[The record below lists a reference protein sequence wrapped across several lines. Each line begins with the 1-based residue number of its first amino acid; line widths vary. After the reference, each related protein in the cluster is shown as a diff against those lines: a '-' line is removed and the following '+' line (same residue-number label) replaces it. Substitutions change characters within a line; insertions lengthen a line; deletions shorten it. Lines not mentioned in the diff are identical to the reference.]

1 VFYEHGS
8 KLRRSTTWERAHQMG
23 RPVQFDCRLQ
33 GFREWLPLVVVIP
46 PFVALGE
53 QYLGKLNHRHVF
65 ELTQ

>member
-1 VFYEHGS
+1 
-8 KLRRSTTWERAHQMG
+8 MG